1 MTRRVLAWLLTLPLV
16 AAGVLVGHA
25 AAYRLTGT
33 PLGDT
38 HDYLEHAPQLALV
51 LVSVGLVGVA
61 LQQRGGGR
69 SSVPFGVVAVVAF
82 AVQEHAERFAHGEP
96 ALLVA
101 DRTFL
106 VGLALQIP
114 VILACLAVGRK
125 VVKVAADA
133 RRPSRPP
140 GVSLLAETVVPVT
153 RAAIDVVM
161 AAGVRGRAPPVPLQ
175 S

>member
-1 MTRRVLAWLLTLPLV
+1 MPRRALAWLLTLPLV
-16 AAGVLVGHA
+16 AAGVLAGHA

-38 HDYLEHAPQLALV
+38 HDYLEHVPQLALV
-51 LVSVGLVGVA
+51 LAALGLSGLA

-69 SSVPFGVVAVVAF
+69 SSTPFAVVALVAF
-82 AVQEHAERFAHGEP
+82 AVQEHAERLAHGEP

-114 VILACLAVGRK
+114 VALACLAVGRR
-125 VVKVAADA
+125 VVKVVAGA
-133 RRPSRPP
+133 RKPSRPP
-140 GVSLLAETVVPVT
+140 RLSLLTETVVAVT
-153 RAAIDVVM
+153 RAAIDSVITV
-161 AAGVRGRAPPVPLQ
+161 GGWCRAPPVPLQ